1 LPDQDVYVQTLRE
14 SLEEFRGSEHVLTQ
28 FEKVVVLAGFDGG
41 GSQASGAGCSHSQ
54 RSAETLDSEQQAV
67 GVRRGDRVKKRR
79 DLDAE
84 DATAPSK
91 PKPAVDGAA
100 PNKPKLAASVPKKR
114 RAYDAMPDP
123 ERHCVFSTRDD
134 CPCMNLHGCMCTGYA
149 KRFEIV
155 PKPDNN
161 HDIVVKFNLLK
172 LVEKVASL
180 ALPVP
185 LQR

>member
-1 LPDQDVYVQTLRE
+1 MAV
-14 SLEEFRGSEHVLTQ
+14 
-28 FEKVVVLAGFDGG
+28 A
-41 GSQASGAGCSHSQ
+41 
-54 RSAETLDSEQQAV
+54 RS
-67 GVRRGDRVKKRR
+67 VKKRR

>member
-1 LPDQDVYVQTLRE
+1 MYVQTLRE
-14 SLEEFRGSEHVLTQ
+14 SLEKCRGSAHVLTQ

-54 RSAETLDSEQQAV
+54 RSAETLDSEQQAA
-67 GVRRGDRVKKRR
+67 GVRRGGRVRKPNVR
-79 DLDAE
+79 DADWA
-84 DATAPSK
+84 
-91 PKPAVDGAA
+91 GAA

-134 CPCMNLHGCMCTGYA
+134 CPCMNLHGCMCTGDA

-180 ALPVP
+180 P